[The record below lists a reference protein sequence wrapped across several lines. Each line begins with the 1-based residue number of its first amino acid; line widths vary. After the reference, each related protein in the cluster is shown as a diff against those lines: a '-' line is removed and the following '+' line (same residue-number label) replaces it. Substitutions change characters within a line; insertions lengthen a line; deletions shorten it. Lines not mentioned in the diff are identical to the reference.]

1 MIVSTHT
8 IFVDVA
14 SDLGQGVAD
23 SWVRAKNVVVLGG
36 VPLLE
41 AGQLGGDSLEEA
53 DDNTN
58 YHQEPVSMSSMPDI
72 RTRPAVT
79 RKSLLK

>member
-1 MIVSTHT
+1 MI
-8 IFVDVA
+8 
-14 SDLGQGVAD
+14 LPQ
-23 SWVRAKNVVVLGG
+23 RARTYKR
-36 VPLLE
+36 PTLE
-41 AGQLGGDSLEEA
+41 RSYLRLIKA